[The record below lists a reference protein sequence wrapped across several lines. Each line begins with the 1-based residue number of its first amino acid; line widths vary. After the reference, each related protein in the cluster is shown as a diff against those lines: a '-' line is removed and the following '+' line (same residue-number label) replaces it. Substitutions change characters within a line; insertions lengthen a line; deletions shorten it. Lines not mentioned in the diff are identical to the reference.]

1 MLTSWSHT
9 FIPSGR
15 RAGTHTHSQVML
27 YYADLLK
34 VNLITLVI
42 PDQRVFLPVKNPRSR
57 KKKEKNM
64 TTNQKVISWR
74 WHHGQAN
81 PSERRQTVDVLPR
94 VVPGEVP
101 GGPRHILHAS
111 ALRLCVLVTRTE
123 RSLGPTALNHI
134 PPPTHC
140 HGRQSR
146 LMQKHWERQSSHWS
160 NVLVC
165 SNNTHRILLFQ
176 LIQWYMMLLWHFP
189 CFWEHPNVN
198 KALHGVNDSS

>member
-1 MLTSWSHT
+1 
-9 FIPSGR
+9 
-15 RAGTHTHSQVML
+15 
-27 YYADLLK
+27 
-34 VNLITLVI
+34 
-42 PDQRVFLPVKNPRSR
+42 
-57 KKKEKNM
+57 M
-64 TTNQKVISWR
+64 TTNQIVISWR
-74 WHHGQAN
+74 WHQRQAN

-123 RSLGPTALNHI
+123 RLLGPTALNHI

-146 LMQKHWERQSSHWS
+146 LMQKYWGRRITGRIDWFVPS
-160 NVLVC
+160 
-165 SNNTHRILLFQ
+165 NTHHILLFQ
-176 LIQWYMMLLWHFP
+176 LVQWYMMLLWHFP

-198 KALHGVNDSS
+198 KALHWVNDSS